1 MPKFLADENFDER
14 VLREL
19 KRRLSDMEV
28 VRVQD
33 VQLQGVKDELILEW
47 AASQRYVLLTHDA
60 KTMTRHGRERIA
72 KGLLFPGMVVIKRK
86 SPIGRIV
93 RELEILIACTRQ
105 DEWED
110 RFWFV
115 PL

>member
-1 MPKFLADENFDER
+1 MPKFLADENFDGY

-19 KRRLSDMEV
+19 TRLLSDLEV
-28 VRVQD
+28 IRVQD
-33 VQLQGVKDELILEW
+33 IQLQGVKDELVLEW
-47 AASQRYVLLTHDA
+47 AALHGYVLLTHDVR
-60 KTMTRHGRERIA
+60 TMIRHGRERIA

-110 RFWFV
+110 HFWFV